1 MVFCNASSKSQQVT
15 SLRKKNLNILIGEA
29 YRDAVKCSETAKADK
44 LPNMFANTQKTH
56 YQSTENVFRCAYLLA
71 KLNRLYSHMSY
82 YVQLNELNNAD
93 VGVTLH
99 SQKSASEIIATISNE
114 MKKKLVSS
122 HSPGRLSCV
131 HQVTYHRL
139 RPLVQQSLIH
149 CGPL

>member
-1 MVFCNASSKSQQVT
+1 M
-15 SLRKKNLNILIGEA
+15 RKKNLNILIGEA

-122 HSPGRLSCV
+122 LIADNNKISVIIDESTSAANKSVLAIYIRTYFLNETDKSAGR
-131 HQVTYHRL
+131 
-139 RPLVQQSLIH
+139 I
-149 CGPL
+149 